1 MVEAGETMCRKAI
14 KDPLGSS
21 QILVKCF
28 PGSKNTSKLVIK
40 LAPKV
45 KKLGPE
51 RASAACRQVR
61 TTAQT
66 GSAILRVANKD

>member
-1 MVEAGETMCRKAI
+1 MCRKTI

-28 PGSKNTSKLVIK
+28 PGSANTSTLVIK

-51 RASAACRQVR
+51 RASAEARQVR
-61 TTAQT
+61 AT
-66 GSAILRVANKD
+66 V

>member
-1 MVEAGETMCRKAI
+1 MCRKRT

-21 QILVKCF
+21 QILAKCF
-28 PGSKNTSKLVIK
+28 PGSANTSTLVIK

-51 RASAACRQVR
+51 GASAESRQVR
-61 TTAQT
+61 ATVQT
-66 GSAILRVANKD
+66 GSASVPRAIQQDCGTS